1 MRRSL
6 TTLLTTLAVVAS
18 LVFMSQFPAISP
30 VSNLHPDTTDGSKP
44 PSTDS
49 DGDKIPD
56 VHENLFEEWMNWST
70 VDGRTIVM
78 PGMDSNNASD
88 ALVDNDRDGLNA
100 TEEFCWPY
108 PANCTAPG
116 FPRGLTG
123 VVDSEGERSYL
134 DPRVS
139 DTDGDGMPD
148 GYEAYMCER
157 VGGFNIFSLKY
168 ECQNFDPLNGSDV
181 YDDPDEDGF
190 DVNRDGVLS
199 TTERFSSPEEY
210 IYGAPLN
217 HTTELDG
224 MWCSATLPEGSV
236 FKNWP
241 FIPTGPNATFTN
253 LLSAC
258 TENATMVIDED
269 LWLGTDPLLADSD
282 RYHWDGFSIRRLFPS
297 FGDGI
302 PDGWEVHFGLEPLNR
317 TNALLDPD
325 LDGWDAN
332 RDGGV
337 SPDVSRTLTALALG
351 ESCPP
356 WKSTSSMRIM
366 ETPYFQV

>member
-1 MRRSL
+1 MRRSI
-6 TTLLTTLAVVAS
+6 TTLLTTLAVVSS
-18 LVFMSQFPAISP
+18 LLFMSQFPAISS

-56 VHENLFEEWMNWST
+56 VHENLFEEWMNWT
-70 VDGRTIVM
+70 AIDGRPILVQ
-78 PGMDSNNASD
+78 GMDSNNASD
-88 ALVDNDRDGLNA
+88 ALVDFDNDGLNS
-100 TEEFCWPY
+100 TEEYCWPY

-123 VVDSEGERSYL
+123 VVDEEGERSYL

-157 VGGFNIFSLKY
+157 VGGYNALSLKY
-168 ECQNFDPLNGSDV
+168 ECKTFDPLNGSDL

-210 IYGAPLN
+210 IQGAPLN

-224 MWCSATLPEGSV
+224 LWCSATLPGG
-236 FKNWP
+236 FNFYK
-241 FIPTGPNATFTN
+241 
-253 LLSAC
+253 
-258 TENATMVIDED
+258 
-269 LWLGTDPLLADSD
+269 LAFYS
-282 RYHWDGFSIRRLFPS
+282 HWF
-297 FGDGI
+297 
-302 PDGWEVHFGLEPLNR
+302 
-317 TNALLDPD
+317 
-325 LDGWDAN
+325 
-332 RDGGV
+332 
-337 SPDVSRTLTALALG
+337 
-351 ESCPP
+351 
-356 WKSTSSMRIM
+356 
-366 ETPYFQV
+366 